1 MARVNY
7 NGRLVKIIPKEFLS
21 IENICDYLTDIFSAR
36 LTKEERENFKVLSSI
51 PNWESALKDFISN
64 LDSSERGKIMS
75 IIQSRKVT
83 GDQCQDF
90 IQRLRQMG

>member
-51 PNWESALKDFISN
+51 PNWESALKDFIGN
-64 LDSSERGKIMS
+64 LDFSERKDNVNHTIEKDY
-75 IIQSRKVT
+75 RN
-83 GDQCQDF
+83 QCQDF
-90 IQRLRQMG
+90 IQWLRQMG